1 MNAAKS
7 PITKAHSTAMVV
19 DDDAFSLAV
28 AQRALRNLGFTECC
42 LATDGQE
49 GLRILAGLD
58 RAPDLILCDI
68 FMPNKDGFEF
78 LTELAKRRYAGKV
91 VLISGGDSFMLDV
104 AEQLATA
111 DGLQVSAKITK
122 PLDQHQLAEAL
133 GLS

>member
-1 MNAAKS
+1 
-7 PITKAHSTAMVV
+7 
-19 DDDAFSLAV
+19 
-28 AQRALRNLGFTECC
+28 
-42 LATDGQE
+42 
-49 GLRILAGLD
+49 
-58 RAPDLILCDI
+58 
-68 FMPNKDGFEF
+68 MPNKDGFEF